1 MKRNLLFLLMAF
13 ITLSFVACDDDDKI
27 NDDNQGG
34 NGAITVEWATNADFD
49 TLAIEPDMAG
59 KAVIEIKAEAGI
71 KSLKLNINSPALTDE
86 VLGLVGLSTSV
97 DLATVE
103 LNETQAGI
111 VAGLPFGDAVLNQ
124 TAVTF
129 DVSNLVPMILALP
142 NNAGYH
148 VFSIVITDNNN
159 NTVEKNLVF
168 SYAQG
173 VITFEW
179 ASNPDFDTLA
189 IESNMAGKAIID
201 IESNA
206 GIKSLM
212 LNIKSPALTDMIL
225 GVVGLSTSIDLATV
239 ELTADQAALLAGV
252 PFGDAVLN
260 QTAVT
265 FDVSNLV
272 PMILELPNNVGDH
285 VFSITVTDNTNNTAS
300 RELVFNYKEPANLSV
315 SEINLW
321 ANTALVTAKGL
332 SETAKVQYRE
342 KGTEAWQ
349 EAIANANGT
358 YTIAPVWNE
367 NTNEA
372 GLKVYTPAEGTGVW
386 VGKTYEYRILEG
398 ETETFSS
405 TFAPEGTGDIIPNG
419 DMSSWSFKDG
429 SLPYPNAEGD
439 TLWDSGNNSMT
450 AAMGIVLCQEDTE
463 TKGVAFLKA
472 GFVKL
477 GLMQIFTPGNMFTG
491 SFNMAGVQ
499 GTASFGVPYAW
510 TARPKALKVRV
521 KAEVGKIDQIGSSDT
536 EGAGLNG
543 QQDKSVIF
551 AAVVDWTARHGVTSG
566 LGAPSGMWH
575 PAQADKLDEGAI
587 FGYASHYIEGNTNG
601 YEEIEIPFEWYN
613 NTDMPSNTYALVIS
627 CATSYRGDYLTGCST
642 NKMWIDSFEWVY

>member
-103 LNETQAGI
+103 LDATQAGM

-142 NNAGYH
+142 NN
-148 VFSIVITDNNN
+148 I
-159 NTVEKNLVF
+159 
-168 SYAQG
+168 
-173 VITFEW
+173 
-179 ASNPDFDTLA
+179 
-189 IESNMAGKAIID
+189 
-201 IESNA
+201 
-206 GIKSLM
+206 
-212 LNIKSPALTDMIL
+212 
-225 GVVGLSTSIDLATV
+225 
-239 ELTADQAALLAGV
+239 
-252 PFGDAVLN
+252 
-260 QTAVT
+260 
-265 FDVSNLV
+265 
-272 PMILELPNNVGDH
+272 GDH

-419 DMSSWSFKDG
+419 DMSAWSFKDG
-429 SLPYPNAEGD
+429 SLPYPNAKGESI
-439 TLWDSGNNSMT
+439 WDSGNNSMT
-450 AAMGIVLCQEDTE
+450 PGLCTE
-463 TKGVAFLKA
+463 YKDNGSAKLTSANAFITVAS
-472 GFVKL
+472 
-477 GLMQIFTPGNMFTG
+477 GNLFTG
-491 SFNMAGVQ
+491 GFTMSGTV
-499 GTASFGVPYAW
+499 GTAAFGQKYTY
-510 TARPKALKVRV
+510 TARPSALKLRYSME
-521 KAEVGKIDQIGSSDT
+521 ALGKVDFGGEKLK
-536 EGAGLNG
+536 EGDADVATVFVCIVDWKDRHNVLSGMDFTG
-543 QQDKSVIF
+543 QQEI
-551 AAVVDWTARHGVTSG
+551 
-566 LGAPSGMWH
+566 PSGMWN
-575 PAQADKLDEGAI
+575 PATMEGLSQDEKVIAYGVYDITAKTDGFVDLTI
-587 FGYASHYIEGNTNG
+587 PLNFYDVEAAAPQGNYT
-601 YEEIEIPFEWYN
+601 
-613 NTDMPSNTYALVIS
+613 LVIS
-627 CATSYRGDYLTGCST
+627 CSCSKYGDYLNGCSS
-642 NKMWIDSFEWVY
+642 NVMYVDDFQWVY